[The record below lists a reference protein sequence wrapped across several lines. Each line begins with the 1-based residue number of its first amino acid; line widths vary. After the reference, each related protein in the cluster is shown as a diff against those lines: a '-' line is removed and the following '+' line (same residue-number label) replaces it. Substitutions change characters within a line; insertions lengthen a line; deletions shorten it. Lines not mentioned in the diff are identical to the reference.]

1 MRVCV
6 LAVFDYVK
14 TVNPAFSAF
23 MVEIHIDVVTR
34 QSSAERDNGGIV
46 TAVTAKLR
54 HSSSH
59 MKPTLALVL
68 NFVMFNARVVLN
80 DDFDYSVCKIFTL
93 FQARVAFYHSSRTST
108 PCDNQHAR
116 E

>member
-6 LAVFDYVK
+6 LAVFDYIK

-23 MVEIHIDVVTR
+23 MVEIHRDVVTR
-34 QSSAERDNGGIV
+34 KTSAERDNGGIV
-46 TAVTAKLR
+46 TAVTAKLSDSAR
-54 HSSSH
+54 N
-59 MKPTLALVL
+59 MECLFALVL
-68 NFVMFNARVVLN
+68 NFVMLNARVVLY
-80 DDFDYSVCKIFTL
+80 DDFDHSVCKIFTL